1 MSNELNSRFTNVFK
15 FIEAIKTFEKIYQ
28 EQENPEVDFTNFL
41 LKISIID
48 NFITT
53 VFEKVDFQTS
63 LELVKKIKLDPDFMI
78 KIIDNMV
85 SNNMLSDNMVSDNN
99 ELIFTTLNDLQSIKT
114 HESFEK
120 NTTDSDHS
128 SVSSIEDINSNNS
141 EISEQEQE
149 DESQKELSIQ
159 TKKMLASSLVELNI
173 RKKEKDYNT
182 EKIEEEE

>member
-63 LELVKKIKLDPDFMI
+63 LEIVKKIKLDPEFMI
-78 KIIDNMV
+78 KNI
-85 SNNMLSDNMVSDNN
+85 DNMVSDNN
-99 ELIFTTLNDLQSIKT
+99 ELIFTTKNKVQTFETLEKT
-114 HESFEK
+114 A
-120 NTTDSDHS
+120 TGIDIDSDHS

-141 EISEQEQE
+141 EISEPENE

-173 RKKEKDYNT
+173 RKKDKDYNT
-182 EKIEEEE
+182 TKVEEED

>member
-63 LELVKKIKLDPDFMI
+63 LELVKKIKLDPEFMI
-78 KIIDNMV
+78 KNI
-85 SNNMLSDNMVSDNN
+85 DNMVSDNN
-99 ELIFTTLNDLQSIKT
+99 ELIFTTRNDLQSIKT